1 MYFFPNLK
9 KYFFLIIL
17 LYQNNINIISAS
29 TTDFEM
35 DRVCADANFDK
46 YKHKTGYRTV
56 QHFAD
61 DEGMFL
67 SSPHP
72 FYRSLFM
79 TREKSDMNLFIK
91 SIGFE
96 LFIVALGGAS
106 FINYLIFIILWC
118 VHKGFFRI
126 LSEKEKAERQKSKCR
141 YCKFFVMFICLLIS
155 AALSCFG
162 ILFISNFKTN
172 VNLSDCSYLR
182 FTNHGLYG
190 LTKNFAGTFNLRE
203 SFANLTYSLNNID
216 NFYSRMN
223 LFDNNIN
230 TIKDEFDS
238 RMEECNSFAVD
249 NKVITPNPDG
259 SNFDYIKTNYQD
271 LYGPKTNKSTLIGII
286 YQHYTEKIEPIIQT
300 LEEIKSDYQYLIQN
314 KNDYISE
321 LTIYEKYF
329 DTMTQMYQKLNDKIG
344 RVLVDYTDMGVET
357 IYYMTIIL
365 YVIYPLIIII
375 LIIFIYIYVCKAQVG
390 LCIVK
395 YLRILIHVLWNILF
409 VFTALGFII
418 SGYIGSYRRYSS
430 DLTIS
435 FNYLIGSGLINNP
448 NSDENIFIEFAQ
460 DTSVSRSIG
469 LFSACYNSSQST
481 NIANILDIKNTLLFY
496 FNKLYQDYNTL
507 LKLIYH
513 NNLDES
519 IPPLIQNHKN
529 LLDTFL
535 FNISKTTSSPTH
547 LENDVSRYFK
557 IVNKYTDY
565 GNEETYQIDCATKMY
580 DIWTS
585 NRYDCPSG
593 YIYSLDGSREKN
605 CLVISDKEW
614 TEDSIELRYL
624 AICKMINEQSTGD
637 QIKKYL
643 KRIKKFYE
651 SNSNLIT
658 SMKSGADL
666 LIDLYEQLVYSFNY
680 ELRIDNETLKNFTLP
695 FSMFTN
701 DENIFSIF
709 DCGILKQDLIDFYD
723 TVRNKLSSISI
734 AHLVLLLLLNI
745 FNLVAIYFLMTVLY
759 TFYRTG
765 PEEKQRKSTKEKTND
780 KLITINTKNK
790 NKRKSSVAQQSNKR
804 KTKSKLYVSMG
815 KGTNSDTPSSSTDNM
830 RTSNN
835 ESSQNEDEESEER
848 TTSKKR
854 TSSSQTSSSGTGS
867 GSNSRSG
874 TGSASGSRS
883 GTGSYTGSGSRSG
896 SGSQSQSKSKS
907 KSKSSSKSYKKSKR
921 KRRSTVKEEEEE
933 EDEIEDGVRDDGSAM
948 S

>member
-1 MYFFPNLK
+1 
-9 KYFFLIIL
+9 
-17 LYQNNINIISAS
+17 
-29 TTDFEM
+29 
-35 DRVCADANFDK
+35 
-46 YKHKTGYRTV
+46 
-56 QHFAD
+56 
-61 DEGMFL
+61 
-67 SSPHP
+67 
-72 FYRSLFM
+72 
-79 TREKSDMNLFIK
+79 
-91 SIGFE
+91 
-96 LFIVALGGAS
+96 
-106 FINYLIFIILWC
+106 
-118 VHKGFFRI
+118 
-126 LSEKEKAERQKSKCR
+126 
-141 YCKFFVMFICLLIS
+141 
-155 AALSCFG
+155 
-162 ILFISNFKTN
+162 
-172 VNLSDCSYLR
+172 
-182 FTNHGLYG
+182 
-190 LTKNFAGTFNLRE
+190 
-203 SFANLTYSLNNID
+203 
-216 NFYSRMN
+216 
-223 LFDNNIN
+223 
-230 TIKDEFDS
+230 
-238 RMEECNSFAVD
+238 
-249 NKVITPNPDG
+249 
-259 SNFDYIKTNYQD
+259 
-271 LYGPKTNKSTLIGII
+271 
-286 YQHYTEKIEPIIQT
+286 
-300 LEEIKSDYQYLIQN
+300 
-314 KNDYISE
+314 
-321 LTIYEKYF
+321 
-329 DTMTQMYQKLNDKIG
+329 
-344 RVLVDYTDMGVET
+344 
-357 IYYMTIIL
+357 
-365 YVIYPLIIII
+365 
-375 LIIFIYIYVCKAQVG
+375 
-390 LCIVK
+390 
-395 YLRILIHVLWNILF
+395 
-409 VFTALGFII
+409 
-418 SGYIGSYRRYSS
+418 
-430 DLTIS
+430 
-435 FNYLIGSGLINNP
+435 
-448 NSDENIFIEFAQ
+448 
-460 DTSVSRSIG
+460 
-469 LFSACYNSSQST
+469 
-481 NIANILDIKNTLLFY
+481 
-496 FNKLYQDYNTL
+496 
-507 LKLIYH
+507 
-513 NNLDES
+513 
-519 IPPLIQNHKN
+519 
-529 LLDTFL
+529 
-535 FNISKTTSSPTH
+535 
-547 LENDVSRYFK
+547 
-557 IVNKYTDY
+557 
-565 GNEETYQIDCATKMY
+565 MY

-624 AICKMINEQSTGD
+624 AICKMINDQSTGD

-666 LIDLYEQLVYSFNY
+666 LIDLYGQLVYSFNY

-765 PEEKQRKSTKEKTND
+765 PKEKQRKSTKEKTND

-874 TGSASGSRS
+874 TGSESGSRS
-883 GTGSYTGSGSRSG
+883 GTGSYTGSGSGSG

>member
-1 MYFFPNLK
+1 MYIFPKLK
-9 KYFFLIIL
+9 KYFFLILI
-17 LYQNNINIISAS
+17 LYQEKINIISAS

-35 DRVCADANFDK
+35 DRVCSEANFDK

-61 DEGMFL
+61 DDGMFL
-67 SSPHP
+67 SSTHP

-106 FINYLIFIILWC
+106 FINYLIFIILWA

-126 LSEKEKAERQKSKCR
+126 LSEKEKAEKQKSKCR
-141 YCKFFVMFICLLIS
+141 YCKFFVMLICLLVS

-162 ILFISNFKTN
+162 IIFISNFKTN

-182 FTNHGLYG
+182 FANHGLYG

-203 SFANLTYSLNNID
+203 SFANLTYSLNNIE
-216 NFYSRMN
+216 NFYARMN
-223 LFDNNIN
+223 LFNNDIN
-230 TIKDEFDS
+230 TIKSEFDT
-238 RMEECNSFAVD
+238 RMEECHSFAVD
-249 NKVITPNPDG
+249 NSVLTPNPDG

-271 LYGPKTNKSTLIGII
+271 LYGPKTDKSTMIGII
-286 YQHYTEKIEPIIQT
+286 YQHYTEKIEPIIET
-300 LEEIKSDYQYLIQN
+300 LEEIKSDYQYLLQN
-314 KNDYISE
+314 KANYISE
-321 LTIYEKYF
+321 LAIYEQYF
-329 DTMTQMYQKLNDKIG
+329 DTMTQMYQKLNDNIG
-344 RVLVDYTDMGVET
+344 RILVDYTDMGVKT
-357 IYYMTIIL
+357 IYYMTIIV
-365 YVIYPLIIII
+365 YVIYPIIII
-375 LIIFIYIYVCKAQVG
+375 TLIIFIFIYVCKSQVG

-448 NSDENIFIEFAQ
+448 NSKENIFKEFAQ

-481 NIANILDIKNTLLFY
+481 NIANILDIKNNLLFY

-519 IPPLIQNHKN
+519 ISPLIQNHKN
-529 LLDTFL
+529 LLDAYL
-535 FNISKTTSSPTH
+535 FNISKTTSYQTH

-557 IVNKYTDY
+557 IVNKYTDF
-565 GNEETYQIDCATKMY
+565 GNEETYQIDCVTKMY
-580 DIWTS
+580 DIWS
-585 NRYDCPSG
+585 PNRYDCPSG
-593 YIYSLDGSREKN
+593 YIYSIDGSEEKN

-624 AICKMINEQSTGD
+624 PICKMITDESTGD

-643 KRIKKFYE
+643 QRIKKFYV

-658 SMKSGADL
+658 NMKNGADL
-666 LIDLYEQLVYSFNY
+666 LIDLYEQLVNSFNY
-680 ELRIDNETLKNFTLP
+680 ELRIDNETLNNFTLP

-701 DENIFSIF
+701 DEDIFSIF
-709 DCGILKQDLIDFYD
+709 DCGIIKQDLIDFYD
-723 TVRNKLSSISI
+723 AVRNKLSSISI

-745 FNLVAIYFLMTVLY
+745 FNLVAIYFLITVLY

-765 PEEKQRKSTKEKTND
+765 PEEKQRKSTKEKTTD
-780 KLITINTKNK
+780 KLISINKTNK
-790 NKRKSSVAQQSNKR
+790 NKRKSSTVQQSKKR

-854 TSSSQTSSSGTGS
+854 ASNSQTSNSGTGS
-867 GSNSRSG
+867 GSGSRPG
-874 TGSASGSRS
+874 TGSGSRS
-883 GTGSYTGSGSRSG
+883 GTGSYTGSGSGSG
-896 SGSQSQSKSKS
+896 SGSQL
-907 KSKSSSKSYKKSKR
+907 KSKSSSKSYKKSKK
-921 KRRSTVKEEEEE
+921 KRRSTVKEDEEE